1 MFIILMEQKIFPP
14 KCISRVQVLT
24 AGNRMNP
31 NLDNVTENTKC
42 AISLTPQADKVHK
55 DAYSPIILFI
65 ILI

>member
-1 MFIILMEQKIFPP
+1 MFIILMEQKIFPL

-31 NLDNVTENTKC
+31 NLDNVTEN
-42 AISLTPQADKVHK
+42 ISLTPQADKVHK